1 MLHAARAG
9 RDRALQEIENLC
21 NAAPPTQ
28 VQLDEARAQARA
40 AGDARVRAEAER
52 ASAATADGA
61 AANESPPSSTA
72 RPWPISAR
80 TGPLAVA
87 EHPEPQLMRW
97 RRAGL
102 WCDDRCLRV
111 TGVRGDHRPD
121 ARFRVRTLAPM
132 ENLTA
137 AERPKAAAVAPA
149 TAASSARLGAAEN
162 GKLDQHGGNA
172 ANWRLA
178 AAPTRR
184 AAISPCRT
192 PVRQPSVVV
201 SGGLAE
207 CD

>member
-1 MLHAARAG
+1 MRG
-9 RDRALQEIENLC
+9 ERD
-21 NAAPPTQ
+21 PS
-28 VQLDEARAQARA
+28 EARAFSSPRTDLAVVLPLAFLTYR
-40 AGDARVRAEAER
+40 GV
-52 ASAATADGA
+52 
-61 AANESPPSSTA
+61 SPPSSTA

-87 EHPEPQLMRW
+87 EHPERLLIRW

-102 WCDDRCLRV
+102 WCADDRGLRV
-111 TGVRGDHRPD
+111 TGGRSDHRPD
-121 ARFRVRTLAPM
+121 ARFRVRSLAPM
-132 ENLTA
+132 ENLTP

-149 TAASSARLGAAEN
+149 ASSARLGAAGN

-178 AAPTRR
+178 DAPSRR
-184 AAISPCRT
+184 AAICLCRA

-207 CD
+207 CDLSPTRNCEWNG